1 MRDCVMALLKP
12 PVVHEAKK
20 RRTVARRLGAFKRA
34 WGLIRYRII
43 RMAFTNDLRVTQDDS
58 AHGQRRA
65 VFTAAGLRDLIIPQ
79 S

>member
-1 MRDCVMALLKP
+1 MQDRVMALLKP

-20 RRTVARRLGAFKRA
+20 RRTVARRLGAFNCA
-34 WGLIRYRII
+34 WGLIRY

-65 VFTAAGLRDLIIPQ
+65 GFTAAGLRDPIIQQ

>member
-20 RRTVARRLGAFKRA
+20 RRTVARRLGAFNCA
-34 WGLIRYRII
+34 WGLIRY

-58 AHGQRRA
+58 G
-65 VFTAAGLRDLIIPQ
+65 FTAAGLRDLIIPQ